1 MTRHGEL
8 NTTKN
13 ILLKTAVVMIKQ
25 EGMEGFSARKLASR
39 CGLTHQVPYRYFRNK
54 EDLMGSVIAEILTQ
68 MSIYISAM
76 VKKRK
81 DEEPFLVLCEESIRF
96 LVRNPN
102 FGILI
107 YSDEGG
113 RKASKCIVEHFRCR
127 RFDFEEIAKDYFR
140 RCEVPEEKYADV
152 FDVINTMLPGLAT
165 RMINKGIVVEGD
177 LKPVIRVII
186 EDVLHLKVKEQ

>member
-13 ILLKTAVVMIKQ
+13 ILLKTAVVMIK
-25 EGMEGFSARKLASR
+25 EDGMEGFSARKLASR

-96 LVRNPN
+96 LVDVYKRQYLDHLFVRRGNGANYKGCNHDAERDADTRPEN
-102 FGILI
+102 FGLYERNVDCNRGIIL
-107 YSDEGG
+107 
-113 RKASKCIVEHFRCR
+113 
-127 RFDFEEIAKDYFR
+127 FD
-140 RCEVPEEKYADV
+140 
-152 FDVINTMLPGLAT
+152 
-165 RMINKGIVVEGD
+165 
-177 LKPVIRVII
+177 
-186 EDVLHLKVKEQ
+186 